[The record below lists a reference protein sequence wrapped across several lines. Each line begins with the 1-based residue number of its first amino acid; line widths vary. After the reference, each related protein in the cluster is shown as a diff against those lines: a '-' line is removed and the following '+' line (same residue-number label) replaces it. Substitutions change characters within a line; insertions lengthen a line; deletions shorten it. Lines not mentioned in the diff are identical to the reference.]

1 MHWID
6 AVASE
11 LVKRGGKQVIAS
23 GISISGH
30 IHIGHSNDV
39 FIADAVRRT
48 VEELGVEAECVW
60 CADDYDPMRRVPWPL
75 NEGEL
80 EERYRQYLGVPYVN
94 IPSPDPNYRDFV
106 DYFSRPFV
114 DSLEHFG
121 IKVRIHSGAAAYRDG
136 RMAWLVRKSLEQAG
150 TIRSI
155 LNQYRDNQLPDSWL
169 PVDVICENCGRISTT
184 RAVSWHGD
192 YVIYRCESADYVAG
206 CGHEGEVDY
215 TSGGAKLTWRVEW
228 PARWRLLGVTCE
240 PFGKDHAVRGGSY
253 DTGKLIARKVF
264 DYEAPFPIPYEWVSM
279 KGKRLS
285 SSKGVVFTLKQWLE
299 IAEPEVLRYFI
310 FRSKPMKAKE
320 FDPGLPLLDLI
331 DEYDLVESAYYDK
344 TAEAGKKEE
353 QQKRIYEHSQVGR
366 VSENPIRRISYRFA
380 AVLAQV
386 TNDEKKIIEVL
397 TSRKM
402 LVNPS
407 DLETK
412 LALRRVELA
421 GNWVREYAPER
432 LRFKILEQVPVE
444 VVRRLTPKQR
454 QVLGK
459 LADDLS
465 KREFIPVELHNHVY
479 AVAEM
484 TGQKPNEIFQAIYLV
499 LLGRD
504 SGPRVGN
511 FISAL
516 DRDFVVSR
524 FREASL

>member
-6 AVASE
+6 AVAHE

-30 IHIGHSNDV
+30 VHIGHSNDV
-39 FIADAVRRT
+39 FIADAVRRA
-48 VEELGVEAECVW
+48 VEELGLEAECVW
-60 CADDYDPMRRVPWPL
+60 CADDYDPMRRIPWPL
-75 NEGEL
+75 TEGEL
-80 EERYRQYLGVPYVN
+80 VEKYRQYLGMPYAN
-94 IPSPDPNYRDFV
+94 IPSPDPDYRDFV
-106 DYFSRPFV
+106 DYFSRPFIE
-114 DSLEHFG
+114 SLKYFG
-121 IKVRIHSGAAAYRDG
+121 IKVKVHSGAAAYREG
-136 RMAWLVRKSLEQAG
+136 RMTELIRKSLEQAD

-155 LNQYRDNQLPDSWL
+155 LNQYRDKPLPESWL
-169 PVDVICENCGRISTT
+169 PVDAICENCGRVSTT
-184 RAVSWHGD
+184 RAISWYGD
-192 YVIYRCESADYVAG
+192 YVSYRCEGTDYVAG
-206 CGHEGEVDY
+206 CGHEGEADY

-253 DTGKLIARKVF
+253 DTGKLIAERVF
-264 DYEAPFPIPYEWVSM
+264 NYEAPYPIPYEWVSM
-279 KGKRLS
+279 KGKKLS

-331 DEYDLVESAYYDK
+331 EEYDLVESAYYEK
-344 TAEAGKKEE
+344 KAESGRREE
-353 QQKRIYEHSQVGR
+353 QQRRIYELSQVER
-366 VSENPIRRISYRFA
+366 VSETPIRRVSYRFA

-397 TSRKM
+397 TSRRM

-407 DLETK
+407 ELEIK
-412 LALRRVELA
+412 LALRRLELA
-421 GNWVREYAPER
+421 RNWVMEYAPEH
-432 LRFKILEQVPVE
+432 LRFKLLEQVPSEIVE
-444 VVRRLTPKQR
+444 RLTPKQR
-454 QVLGK
+454 QALRQ
-459 LADDLS
+459 LAEDLS
-465 KREFIPVELHNHVY
+465 KREFTPVELHNHVY

-484 TGQKPNEIFQAIYLV
+484 TGQKPNELFQAIYQV

-516 DRDFVVSR
+516 DRDFVISR